1 MKSTSI
7 SDVRRMCQRGAFR
20 AYVQGGKVF
29 LEDTATGQVVPLNGE
44 NSPANTERR
53 AAPHREDRRGSRVE
67 RMFGAR
73 DTWKS
78 ADPDA
83 DQGPYRGF
91 LIVQCEECG
100 AIKAFCAKHETYGYK
115 CGECGHETPLEKLRP
130 LFMHCKCGK
139 SFSYKTNL
147 TADRVTQGAGRQHRG
162 HRPHSRTAW
171 RRILTRPFLRK
182 TNTQTATPLTG
193 KMC

>member
-1 MKSTSI
+1 MESTSI

-53 AAPHREDRRGSRVE
+53 AAAHREDRRGSRVE

-91 LIVQCEECG
+91 
-100 AIKAFCAKHETYGYK
+100 FDCAVRGVRRDQ
-115 CGECGHETPLEKLRP
+115 GVLRQ
-130 LFMHCKCGK
+130 
-139 SFSYKTNL
+139 
-147 TADRVTQGAGRQHRG
+147 A
-162 HRPHSRTAW
+162 
-171 RRILTRPFLRK
+171 
-182 TNTQTATPLTG
+182 
-193 KMC
+193 